1 MATGNIK
8 VRGITIRFQAD
19 YSGVLEAFSKMRTAT
34 TQTAKKLNDVNKL
47 LKMDPKNNT
56 LLNQKW
62 KYLGE
67 QIENTRKK
75 IQEARKTI
83 EALENEKA
91 TQGVKDVTEQMEALE
106 RQIIEDENQLKKL
119 EKEFARF
126 SVVGE
131 KIKATGLQMQEFG
144 KKVRDVG
151 YAVNMH
157 ISERLIRGM
166 RELVRMANDAETSY
180 TKVFTIAS
188 EMAEDNALGIERLK
202 YAVRDAS
209 DETGIAI
216 TDFNEALYQTI
227 SASVATAD
235 AIDFTTDAIKLARGG
250 FTTTEQAVD
259 LMTTIMNAY
268 GIEASKATDIMDR
281 LIATQNFGKTTVDQ
295 LAVSLGRMIPSA
307 KMAGVNLD
315 NVSTGMALMTKR
327 GIQTRIAATALRSF
341 YDEINKSGSKADDA
355 LREMTGKGFKQLLN
369 SGKSIVDILHL
380 LQGAADEAGVSL
392 SDMFGNVRSRM
403 AVASIMADNGEEYNR
418 LLGEIANSAGAAE
431 RAFEK
436 MNATPAVRMQI
447 ALNKLKNV
455 GIEIGADLL
464 PMVTEGIELLHDL
477 VQAYQKLTP
486 KQKKF
491 LQTLALT
498 GAAAGPA
505 LKVMGNFAI
514 GMGKVTEGIGKF
526 LGEAKAAPTLLSPL
540 AKGLSSLLTPLGG
553 LIAAIGPALGVFAA
567 VAAASAAIG
576 LIVKHSG
583 VLDGLE
589 SKAADFIDSQQKIN
603 NLTKDAT
610 EVAAQTK
617 QAMSESSTEIN
628 NSVAAS
634 SKLVDELEQL
644 SNKENKTVEDTKQM
658 KNIVSQL
665 NYLFPELNLSINTTT
680 SELSM
685 TNQEIRNFVNEAN
698 NAAKAAALQ
707 KILEESYEG
716 VFRAQKDVVYAE
728 AELND
733 LLEQKDEAKKQLEA
747 VEEAHN
753 KNVDAANKLRKAYA
767 KGEVAAEDFDR
778 RIAELD
784 SDLVEVN
791 GETVS
796 YSNETSRLNN
806 LLADFADA
814 ESIAKEK
821 VDKAQSAVDA
831 LEKEINDMSDA
842 LQKTNEEAE
851 NFNNVSDDMFTP
863 EQLERIRQA
872 KIELGYARKEMIDG
886 TGSIMDVM
894 AAQNELAAAYGD
906 EASMIVD
913 AYELLTESQQNSV
926 RAFAESYNEMTASL
940 QETVDKSLKLFD
952 EFDKG
957 TEMSLD
963 QMITNLT
970 GQIQGLH
977 QWEQDIQTL
986 IDKNLP
992 QSLIDEFIAMGPESA
1007 NMVHELATSTPAKL
1021 DELSAAWNEKVNA
1034 MTFADDLGTKF
1045 KEDLASNLSQ
1055 GFEGVPD
1062 LLSQNGLDIV
1072 LGLYDGIVE
1081 NLDQIES
1088 AAEEMGDDLND
1099 TFADE
1104 EGISSPSKVFEEMGL
1119 NIDEGLANGIN
1130 NGKPKVLEKMR
1141 SVATAI
1147 SNPIVFAG
1155 AINQAR
1161 NSGLMIARGLAT
1173 GIEFGRF
1180 AIVQSMSAAVQ
1191 AAIDTANAKL
1201 KVSSPSKVF
1210 EQIGVYTAQGFSK
1223 GVDKGFK
1230 DVQALMNTAIGNAVP
1245 QTTHNNQNVTVNMTV
1260 NGSAG
1265 QNPREIAEYT
1275 SDYIMRQMKIAGA
1288 AW

>member
-1 MATGNIK
+1 MAKGDIK
-8 VRGITIRFQAD
+8 VRGITIRFQAE
-19 YSGVLEAFSKMRTAT
+19 YSGVLEAFSRMRTAT

-47 LKMDPKNNT
+47 LKMDPRNTT

-62 KYLGE
+62 KYLGD
-67 QIENTRKK
+67 QIENTKKK
-75 IQEARKTI
+75 IQEARNTI
-83 EALENEKA
+83 KALENEKA
-91 TQGVKDVTEQMEALE
+91 KKGVADVTEQMEALE

-126 SVVGE
+126 SIVGE
-131 KIKATGLQMQEFG
+131 KIKATGIQMQEFG

-151 YAVNMH
+151 EAVNMH
-157 ISERLIRGM
+157 ISDRLIRGM

-180 TKVFTIAS
+180 TKVYTIAS
-188 EMAEDNALGIERLK
+188 EMAEDNALGFERLK

-216 TDFNEALYQTI
+216 TDFNEALYQSI
-227 SASVATAD
+227 SASVDTAH

-355 LREMTGKGFKQLLN
+355 LREMTGKGFKQLLD

-403 AVASIMADNGEEYNR
+403 AVASIMSDSGEEYNR

-431 RAFEK
+431 RAFAK

-464 PMVTEGIELLHDL
+464 PMVTEGVELLNDL
-477 VQAYQKLTP
+477 VKAYNKLTP

-491 LQTLALT
+491 LQVLALT

-505 LKVMGNFAI
+505 LKVFGNLTI
-514 GMGKVTEGIGKF
+514 GLGKVTEGFGKF
-526 LGEAKAAPTLLSPL
+526 IGEAKAAPTMLSPL
-540 AKGLSSLLTPLGG
+540 AKGLSALLTPLGG
-553 LIAAIGPALGVFAA
+553 LVATIGPALGIFAA
-567 VAAASAAIG
+567 VAGASAAIA
-576 LIVKHSG
+576 LIIKHSG

-589 SKAADFIDSQQKIN
+589 SKAADFLDSQEKIN
-603 NLTKDAT
+603 NLTKDAN

-617 QAMSESSTEIN
+617 QTMSESSAEIN
-628 NSVAAS
+628 NSVDAS
-634 SKLVDELEQL
+634 SKLVDELEEL
-644 SNKENKTVEDTKQM
+644 SNKENKTVEDTKRM
-658 KNIVSQL
+658 KNIVGQL
-665 NYLFPELNLSINTTT
+665 NYLFPDLNLSINTTT

-685 TNQEIRNFVNEAN
+685 TTREIRNFVDAAN
-698 NAAKAAALQ
+698 DAAKAAAFQ

-716 VFRAQKDVVYAE
+716 LFAAQKDVIE
-728 AELND
+728 AENEFNKVASEKNEVKKR
-733 LLEQKDEAKKQLEA
+733 LEEVEA
-747 VEEAHN
+747 AHN
-753 KNVDAANKLRKAYA
+753 KNVDAANKLRKAYS
-767 KGEVAAEDFDR
+767 KGEVAVEDFDR
-778 RIAELD
+778 QIAVLE
-784 SDLVEVN
+784 SDIVEVN
-791 GETVS
+791 GESVS
-796 YSNETSRLNN
+796 YSNEVTKLTG
-806 LLADFADA
+806 LLADFGDA
-814 ESIAKEK
+814 EEVSAEK
-821 VDKAQSAVDA
+821 VSRAEKAVEGLDKDIA
-831 LEKEINDMSDA
+831 DMEEVYRKA
-842 LQKTNEEAE
+842 TEEASRHHRVLE
-851 NFNNVSDDMFTP
+851 QTYSP
-863 EQLERIRQA
+863 EQLQNIRLAGVEMYQA
-872 KIELGYARKEMIDG
+872 QLRLAQG
-886 TGSIMDVM
+886 TGTIQD
-894 AAQNELAAAYGD
+894 AIDARNALAEAYGD
-906 EASMIVD
+906 DAMKIVD
-913 AYELLTESQQNSV
+913 GFDLLTESQQESV
-926 RAFAESYNEMTASL
+926 RAFGESYTEMTNSL
-940 QETVDKSLKLFD
+940 QETVDKSLQLFN

-957 TEMSLD
+957 TEMSLE

-970 GQIQGLH
+970 GQIEGLH
-977 QWEQDIQTL
+977 QWEADIQTL

-992 QSLIDEFIAMGPESA
+992 QTLIDEFIAMGPESA
-1007 NMVHELATSTPAKL
+1007 NMVHELATATPAQL

-1034 MTFADDLGTKF
+1034 MTFADDLGSKF
-1045 KEDLASNLSQ
+1045 KEDLASNLAQ

-1062 LLSQNGLDIV
+1062 LLAQNGLDIV
-1072 LGLYDGIVE
+1072 MGLYDGIVQ
-1081 NLDQIES
+1081 NLDQVET
-1088 AAEEMGDDLND
+1088 AATEMGDDLND

-1104 EGISSPSKVFEEMGL
+1104 EGIASPSKVFEEMGL
-1119 NIDEGLANGIN
+1119 NIDEGLANGIDR
-1130 NGKPKVLEKMR
+1130 GKPQVVAKMR

-1147 SNPIVFAG
+1147 SSPAIFAT
-1155 AINQAR
+1155 AIAQSR
-1161 NSGLMIARGLAT
+1161 NAGLMIAQGLST
-1173 GIEFGRF
+1173 GIAMGSSG
-1180 AIVQSMSAAVQ
+1180 IVRSMSAAVQ
-1191 AAIDTANAKL
+1191 TAIDTANAKL
-1201 KVSSPSKVF
+1201 KINSPSKVF
-1210 EQIGVYTAQGFSK
+1210 EQIGMYTAKGFGR
-1223 GVDKGFK
+1223 GVDHGFK

-1245 QTTHNNQNVTVNMTV
+1245 QTTNNNQNVTVNMTV